1 YSQRE
6 GETSEPPPPKIYPLR
21 GKERSKL
28 AKKEK
33 ETKVTEA
40 QTTEKKIVTPKDLAE
55 ELRQAGAPEITP
67 YKVRVYLRSLERYQD
82 GKYTRY
88 KFEEGSEL
96 LHQIREG
103 LRAKYLPKQEE
114 EEAAEEA
121 ASYPGRGASAPPFS
135 SGLRQR
141 SSEERADSFFPFGS

>member
-1 YSQRE
+1 
-6 GETSEPPPPKIYPLR
+6 
-21 GKERSKL
+21 L

-40 QTTEKKIVTPKDLAE
+40 QTTEKKIVTPKDLAA
-55 ELRQAGAPEITP
+55 ELQEAGATEITP

-103 LRAKYLPKQEE
+103 LREKYLPKQE

-121 ASYPGRGASAPPFS
+121 AS
-135 SGLRQR
+135 
-141 SSEERADSFFPFGS
+141 

>member
-1 YSQRE
+1 VLYYSERV
-6 GETSEPPPPKIYPLR
+6 GETSEAPHPKIYPLR
-21 GKERSKL
+21 GRERSMSPQKQ
-28 AKKEK
+28 K

-40 QTTEKKIVTPKDLAE
+40 QATEKQIVTPKDLAE
-55 ELRQAGAPEITP
+55 ELRPAGAPAITA
-67 YKVRVYLRSLERYQD
+67 YKVRVSLRSLQLDQD

-88 KFEEGSEL
+88 KLQEGWEL

-121 ASYPGRGASAPPFS
+121 AS
-135 SGLRQR
+135 
-141 SSEERADSFFPFGS
+141 

>member
-1 YSQRE
+1 M
-6 GETSEPPPPKIYPLR
+6 
-21 GKERSKL
+21 

-33 ETKVTEA
+33 EIKVTEKA
-40 QTTEKKIVTPKDLAE
+40 AEQATEKKIVTPKDLAE

-103 LRAKYLPKQEE
+103 LREKYLPKQEE
-114 EEAAEEA
+114 AAAEEA
-121 ASYPGRGASAPPFS
+121 AS
-135 SGLRQR
+135 
-141 SSEERADSFFPFGS
+141 